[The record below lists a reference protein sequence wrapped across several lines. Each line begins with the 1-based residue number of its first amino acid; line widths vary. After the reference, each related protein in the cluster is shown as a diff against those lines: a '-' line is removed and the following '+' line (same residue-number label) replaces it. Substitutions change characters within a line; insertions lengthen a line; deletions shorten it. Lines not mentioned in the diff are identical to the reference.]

1 MAVKDMFTRFG
12 AEALKLEFTPEAEK
26 EIAELTADEDVAKAV
41 REEVDIVDQ
50 SGDDA
55 GSG

>member
-1 MAVKDMFTRFG
+1 VRFG

-26 EIAELTADEDVAKAV
+26 EIAELSTDKDVAQAV

-50 SGDDA
+50 SGDVA
-55 GSG
+55 GKQVEES